1 MHWHSCQW
9 GGLQKVLNRP
19 EWNLGYCRTFS
30 RLAAQVR
37 FPQWPIFL
45 LQFRSFAQTIKK
57 VARHGYQAGRAQV
70 WQSFATPSCSQ
81 YAINPAY
88 PLAQPGLKDGGCF
101 VHSWTSANCSSTW
114 TIWQYTSCGIAPKYG
129 VPGNRLDLNVF
140 RGTPSTFLDL
150 IKGRWVPEIVDQMP
164 KNEPTSLTYKNI
176 KFSITRCSTHPH
188 QVHFELL
195 SEHGLVGYLF
205 LFYLFFI
212 FFKRNLIEANLSNN
226 IFHYT
231 SLIYLIVF
239 FTPLLPGGAM
249 FSTFNGAL
257 FWIIFSVANLNFNKK
272 LH

>member
-1 MHWHSCQW
+1 MAI
-9 GGLQKVLNRP
+9 KI
-19 EWNLGYCRTFS
+19 FKD
-30 RLAAQVR
+30 
-37 FPQWPIFL
+37 FPISGVSSKN
-45 LQFRSFAQTIKK
+45 FRNFCHEKK
-57 VARHGYQAGRAQV
+57 Y
-70 WQSFATPSCSQ
+70 F
-81 YAINPAY
+81 
-88 PLAQPGLKDGGCF
+88 D
-101 VHSWTSANCSSTW
+101 
-114 TIWQYTSCGIAPKYG
+114 
-129 VPGNRLDLNVF
+129 
-140 RGTPSTFLDL
+140 
-150 IKGRWVPEIVDQMP
+150 
-164 KNEPTSLTYKNI
+164 KNI
-176 KFSITRCSTHPH
+176 KFSNSRCSTHPH